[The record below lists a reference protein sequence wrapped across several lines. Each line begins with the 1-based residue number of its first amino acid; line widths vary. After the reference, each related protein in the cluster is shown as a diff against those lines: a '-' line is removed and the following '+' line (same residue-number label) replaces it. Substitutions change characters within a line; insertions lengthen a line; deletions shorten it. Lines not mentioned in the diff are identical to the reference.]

1 MVPPAAI
8 WRVKGWQARYRA
20 SSSALPS
27 RRASATRASSKDA
40 LSAATAAD
48 IEPKSS
54 EAANAAASDAL
65 CMSPQGCF
73 RQITDAPHPRARL
86 GKAAQSQYRS
96 WYSHATGGLPHPTLK
111 PPHSG
116 FLNATPGSTP
126 TKAMRFR
133 RTSFLAAEIAA
144 DASPVWRLGGPA

>member
-1 MVPPAAI
+1 M
-8 WRVKGWQARYRA
+8 
-20 SSSALPS
+20 
-27 RRASATRASSKDA
+27 RASSKDA
-40 LSAATAAD
+40 LSLSAATAAD

-73 RQITDAPHPRARL
+73 RQITDAPHRHARL
-86 GKAAQSQYRS
+86 GKAAKRQYRF
-96 WYSHATGGLPHPTLK
+96 WYSHAAGGFPPPNLE

-133 RTSFLAAEIAA
+133 
-144 DASPVWRLGGPA
+144 